1 MPACSPAARA
11 TDLEMVYVLR
21 MMKPVPHF
29 ALAWAPLAWIL
40 ACSGS
45 PASSDAPNGGSG
57 GTGGTAVNPT
67 GGSGNSSVGGSGGGT
82 GGSGTGGAG
91 VTGGSGGTGASGG
104 TGTSGGA
111 GSGVGGG
118 TGGSGMSGAGGGAG
132 TTSGHAGMSGMS
144 GSAGTSGGMGGS
156 AGAATGGSLPPLHV
170 DGPAIKDP
178 NGKTIVLRGFDLPD
192 IGTLYANANSN
203 ASGITARIDTTLAA
217 GLTAHV
223 IRLPVYPRTVANGGS
238 PSYSPAPYP
247 LGATATVGMHQ
258 TLTEDDY
265 VSKILKPAVDY
276 TAQKGVYAI
285 IDYHQIDDAT
295 GQSGMDAVTFWQK
308 IAPIFASDNHV
319 IFEPFNEPINT
330 TTPWSTFKTTVQSFI
345 DAIRAAAPNNI
356 IIVPSMLWDQRPGDA
371 ASDPPT
377 GSNFVYTAHVYPGNW
392 STSFQQQVA
401 TAAAAAPVFFSEWG
415 YVQDG
420 PDKNLGTADA
430 NWGPNFQLIVDA
442 NGASWSAWVADG
454 SWSPPLFGDKM
465 LGSLSAYGMFTA
477 TWLQSKATN
486 DWVF

>member
-1 MPACSPAARA
+1 V
-11 TDLEMVYVLR
+11 VYALK

-29 ALAWAPLAWIL
+29 AFAWAPLAWVL

-45 PASSDAPNGGSG
+45 QAPSDGSAGGSG
-57 GTGGTAVNPT
+57 GSTGGTVADPT
-67 GGSGNSSVGGSGGGT
+67 GGSG
-82 GGSGTGGAG
+82 
-91 VTGGSGGTGASGG
+91 
-104 TGTSGGA
+104 
-111 GSGVGGG
+111 GSGVGGSS
-118 TGGSGMSGAGGGAG
+118 GGSGGSGVGGSVGGTGATGGGSGAGSGGSAGQPTSGSGGSVSGSGGGAG
-132 TTSGHAGMSGMS
+132 TAAGHAGMGGTS
-144 GSAGTSGGMGGS
+144 GSGQGPGGMGGS
-156 AGAATGGSLPPLHV
+156 AGTGMGGSLPPLHV
-170 DGPAIKDP
+170 DGTAIKDP

-247 LGATATVGMHQ
+247 VGAMAPRGMPQ
-258 TLTEDDY
+258 ALTEDDY
-265 VSKILKPAVDY
+265 ISKILKPAVDY
-276 TAQKGVYAI
+276 TAQKGAYAI

-308 IAPIFASDNHV
+308 VAPAFASDNHV

-330 TTPWSTFKTTVQSFI
+330 TATWSTFKSTVQSFI
-345 DAIRAAAPNNI
+345 DTIRAAAPNNI
-356 IIVPSMLWDQRPGDA
+356 IIVPSTTWDQHPGDA

-392 STSFQQQVA
+392 STSFQQQVT

-420 PDKNLGTADA
+420 SDKNLGTSDA
-430 NWGPNFQLIVDA
+430 NWGPNFQMIVDA

-465 LGSLSAYGMFTA
+465 LSSLSAYGMFTA